1 MYLSFIQEEKDAL
14 AKKLDRL
21 EEVESAFEERA
32 GDILYRLQEDMRE
45 MITDAIDEVFS
56 EYGIEDNYYDEKSQ
70 EVMDAL
76 SEQIQ
81 QEF

>member
-1 MYLSFIQEEKDAL
+1 MYLSFIQEEKDKL

-56 EYGIEDNYYDEKSQ
+56 EYEIEDNYYDEKSQ

>member
-1 MYLSFIQEEKDAL
+1 MYLSFIQEEKDKL
-14 AKKLDRL
+14 ARQLDRL

>member
-1 MYLSFIQEEKDAL
+1 MYLSFIQEEKDKL
-14 AKKLDRL
+14 ARQLDRL

-56 EYGIEDNYYDEKSQ
+56 EYEIEDNYYDEKSQ